1 MEVPMTMAMDSSAS
15 EALYAAAFT
24 QVQECGDIIS
34 SILIIYKFITE
45 NSLPVAFSA
54 DKLRGIALRS
64 ADKDTCT
71 YLWHIN
77 ALIAASSDFEHLLLG
92 IEMMFDRFLGNKDL
106 FIKEKEKQK
115 AKETLSS
122 KSSSKANHK
131 FIGNEI
137 VSFVNSHYDQ
147 QQNQNNNNEE
157 QHAQPMPPPPP
168 SQSQPYKKS
177 LSVITANNNCK
188 HEWQMPAQIV
198 TTQNDENENTQNM
211 GTDTARL
218 SNISDENR
226 EYMNK
231 YRGKISSPIS
241 FRMRQQKR
249 MMQSGRRTNSRNA
262 PRNTSIDLAVYVN
275 GDGDGDKDDNDE
287 QDNVVFHAKEPE
299 ILSPFNVT
307 KFAKKVD
314 LMEKGQQTPTRLIQ
328 FER

>member
-1 MEVPMTMAMDSSAS
+1 MTMEDSSAS

-34 SILIIYKFITE
+34 SILIIYKFMTE

-115 AKETLSS
+115 AKETISS
-122 KSSSKANHK
+122 KSSSNSKANHK

-147 QQNQNNNNEE
+147 QQNQNNNEE
-157 QHAQPMPPPPP
+157 QQPMPMPPPPP
-168 SQSQPYKKS
+168 SQSQPHKKS
-177 LSVITANNNCK
+177 LSVK

-211 GTDTARL
+211 GMDTARL
-218 SNISDENR
+218 SNVSDENNR

-275 GDGDGDKDDNDE
+275 EDDE

>member
-1 MEVPMTMAMDSSAS
+1 MMDTSSS
-15 EALYAAAFT
+15 EALHSAAFT
-24 QVQECGDIIS
+24 QVQQCGDIIS

-45 NSLPVAFSA
+45 NGLPVAFSA

-64 ADKDTCT
+64 TDKETST

-115 AKETLSS
+115 IKECMPTSS
-122 KSSSKANHK
+122 NNKSSKANHK

-137 VSFVNSHYDQ
+137 ISFVNSHYDQ
-147 QQNQNNNNEE
+147 NENE
-157 QHAQPMPPPPP
+157 QKPMPPPPP
-168 SQSQPYKKS
+168 MPQSQPYKKS
-177 LSVITANNNCK
+177 PINIIKPNAAV
-188 HEWQMPAQIV
+188 HEWQMPV
-198 TTQNDENENTQNM
+198 VNDENENTQNN
-211 GTDTARL
+211 TAKV
-218 SNISDENR
+218 SNTSEEIK
-226 EYMNK
+226 EYMQQ

-249 MMQSGRRTNSRNA
+249 MMQSGRRTKSRIANA
-262 PRNTSIDLAVYVN
+262 PRNTSIDLAVFVN
-275 GDGDGDKDDNDE
+275 GDGDEMDEEDKE
-287 QDNVVFHAKEPE
+287 MSKGYEPE

-314 LMEKGQQTPTRLIQ
+314 LMENGQQTPTRLIQ